1 MVTAMCAS
9 YQEDAIL
16 PLVRNVIS
24 IRYDDLPAEAIGAA
38 KKCIIDTLGV
48 TMAGS
53 TAQGCD
59 TIASMVKEWGGR
71 QESTIL
77 AYGEQVPS
85 PNAAWVNATMARAR
99 DLDDYDS
106 VTAEHPS
113 VSTVTT
119 ALAVSELVGG
129 VTGKEAITAII
140 LGDDLSIRIRSA
152 FKVKAGMS
160 PWVSSSFSV
169 FPSAAVAGKLLGLD
183 EDQMIN
189 AMGLAFCQVSNTL
202 QGHQEGALAVR
213 VHHGI
218 GVRAGL
224 LSALM
229 ARRGITGPHHVLE
242 GRFGLYPIYGQN
254 EYDRSLALAE
264 LGRRFLNTR
273 MSTKPW
279 PCCGA
284 TYGVVEGALQLVQE
298 YDIHPEDVE
307 EITVYIDQTAY
318 AYTFEPEQEK
328 KRPRTVPAAQFSIP
342 YALGAAVVYRDV
354 TLDNFTDES
363 IKDERVLKIARKVNA
378 VIKPELTAT
387 PSAQAPSLVEIRTKR
402 GKVGPRRID
411 YVRGS
416 PQNPMTLEEC
426 IEKFRKCLNFSVKP
440 LPKENTEEVI
450 NMVKGLEDVSNI
462 ARIACL
468 LA

>member
-1 MVTAMCAS
+1 MSAS
-9 YQEDAIL
+9 DQEDAIL
-16 PLVRNVIS
+16 PLVRNVIAT
-24 IRYDDLPAEAIGAA
+24 RYDDLPAEARDIA
-38 KKCIIDTLGV
+38 KKCVIDTLGV
-48 TMAGS
+48 TIAGS

-59 TIASMVKEWGGR
+59 TIASMAKEWGGH

-119 ALAVSELVGG
+119 ALAISELVGG
-129 VTGKEAITAII
+129 VSGKEAITAIT
-140 LGDDLSIRIRSA
+140 LGADLSIRIRSA

-183 EDQMIN
+183 EDQMLN
-189 AMGLAFCQVSNTL
+189 AMGLALCQVSNTI
-202 QGHQEGALAVR
+202 QGHQEGALSVR

-229 ARRGITGPHHVLE
+229 AEKGITGPHYVLE
-242 GRFGLYPIYGQN
+242 GKFGLYPIYGQN
-254 EYDRSLALAE
+254 KYDRDILLAE
-264 LGRRFLNTR
+264 LGKQFLNTR
-273 MSTKPW
+273 ISTKPW

-284 TYGVVEGALQLVQE
+284 AYGVIEGTLQLVQE
-298 YDIHPEDVE
+298 YDIHPEDVD
-307 EITVYIDQTAY
+307 EIIVNIDQTAY
-318 AYTFEPEQEK
+318 AFTFEPGEEK
-328 KRPRTVPAAQFSIP
+328 RSPQTVPAAQFSIP
-342 YALGAAVVYRDV
+342 YTVGTAVVYRDV
-354 TLDNFTDES
+354 TLDNFTEEG
-363 IKDERVLKIARKVNA
+363 IKDEKVLEIARKVNA
-378 VIKPELTAT
+378 VVKPELTAT
-387 PSAQAPSLVEIRTKR
+387 PSAQAPSLVEIRTSR
-402 GKVGPRRID
+402 GKFGPRKID
-411 YVRGS
+411 YVKGS

-450 NMVKGLEDVSNI
+450 DMVKGLEDVSDI
-462 ARIACL
+462 ARIARL